1 MESFRAAKR
10 EEVLGQLHW
19 KKVEDQYLKNRAKKK
34 IKNPPPLADAIQV
47 DDESGRYWKSELTQ
61 SPYWKKLL
69 ASPP

>member
-1 MESFRAAKR
+1 
-10 EEVLGQLHW
+10 
-19 KKVEDQYLKNRAKKK
+19 
-34 IKNPPPLADAIQV
+34 V